1 MKKNLPITD
10 AEVPFPDGEEIIS
23 TTDLKG
29 IVTSFNETFQTISGF
44 DYDELINKNHNVIR
58 HPEIPPVAF
67 DDLWKTIKTN
77 QHWMGIIKNRVK
89 NGNHYW
95 VDAYISPVIENG
107 TVVGYESVRSK
118 PSRERVARADNI
130 YKQINAGKSAKAEGC
145 SANLSLSQ
153 RYMLIH
159 LLALIVG
166 AGIFLVTPNLLSGL
180 PLIGGLLGAFLSYI
194 LFNRWAVKPLK
205 EAAAKARQEIDNP
218 LMALVYTGRNDEIGQ
233 IQLIA
238 DLLRGR
244 LRTTLSRMKESA
256 SGIANES
263 DDSARSVSSIHAA
276 IGEQAAEM
284 EQVATA
290 MTEMTAS
297 IQEVA
302 RNASVAASKAS
313 DADEL
318 SQKGVHSASE
328 AVEALSELNHA
339 IENIAQVVQQLDGD
353 TRNIGQIIDVITNI
367 ADQTNLLAL
376 NAAIEA
382 ARAGEHGRGFA
393 VVAEEVR
400 SLASKTQASTQQ
412 IQSLIQNLNNA
423 VAHAVKVMQQS
434 QQTSETS
441 EQHVSVAIQAL
452 QTIAEQVSS
461 MNDLNTQ
468 IATAVE
474 EQSAV
479 SEDINRNIVRA
490 NDNANQAMSGVEV
503 ANKAAKD
510 LQGQSHHLTNMIGRF
525 QQDG

>member
-10 AEVPFPDGEEIIS
+10 VEVPFPDGEEIIS
-23 TTDLKG
+23 TTNLKG
-29 IVTSFNETFQTISGF
+29 VITSFNETFQAISGF
-44 DYDELINKNHNVIR
+44 EYDELINKNHNVIR
-58 HPEIPPVAF
+58 HPEIPPAAF
-67 DDLWKTIKTN
+67 DDLWKTVKIN

-95 VDAYISPVIENG
+95 VDAYVSPIVENG
-107 TVVGYESVRSK
+107 EVVGYESVRSK
-118 PSRERVARADNI
+118 PSRERVARADKL
-130 YKQINAGKSAKAEGC
+130 YQKINSGKAAKADRWTDR
-145 SANLSLSQ
+145 LSLGQ
-153 RYMLIH
+153 RYTLIH
-159 LLALIVG
+159 IIALLVGVGVYTIVPTLF
-166 AGIFLVTPNLLSGL
+166 AGL
-180 PLIGGLLGAFLSYI
+180 PLIGGLLAALISY
-194 LFNRWAVKPLK
+194 LLLNSWALTPLK
-205 EAAAKARQEIDNP
+205 TAAELARREVNNP

-233 IQLIA
+233 LQLVSE
-238 DLLRGR
+238 LLRGR

-256 SGIANES
+256 SDIANES
-263 DDSARSVSSIHAA
+263 DDSARSVGAIHSA

-313 DADEL
+313 EADDL

-328 AVEALSELNHA
+328 AVSALSELNHA
-339 IENIAQVVQQLDGD
+339 IENIAQVVEQLDGD
-353 TRNIGQIIDVITNI
+353 TRDIGQIIDVITNI

-423 VAHAVKVMQQS
+423 VDHAVKVMQQS
-434 QQTSETS
+434 QKTSETS

-452 QTIAEQVSS
+452 QTIAEQVSA

-490 NDNANQAMSGVEV
+490 NDNASQAMSGVEV

-510 LQGQSHHLTNMIGRF
+510 LQGQSYRLTNMISRF
-525 QQDG
+525 QQDN

>member
-10 AEVPFPDGEEIIS
+10 VEVPFPDGEEIIS
-23 TTDLKG
+23 TTNLKG
-29 IVTSFNETFQTISGF
+29 VITSFNETFQTISGF
-44 DYDELINKNHNVIR
+44 EYDELINKNHNVIR
-58 HPEIPPVAF
+58 HPEIPPAAF
-67 DDLWKTIKTN
+67 DDLWKTN
-77 QHWMGIIKNRVK
+77 QHWMGIIRNRVK

-95 VDAYISPVIENG
+95 VDAYVSPIVENG
-107 TVVGYESVRSK
+107 DVTGYESVRSK
-118 PSRERVARADNI
+118 PSRERVERADRI
-130 YKQINAGKSAKAEGC
+130 YKQINAGKSAKAA
-145 SANLSLSQ
+145 SWSDNLTLNQ
-153 RYMLIH
+153 RYILVHI
-159 LLALIVG
+159 LSLIVG
-166 AGIFLVTPNLLSGL
+166 VGFFAAIPNLYNGL
-180 PLIGGLLGAFLSYI
+180 PLIGGLLIAMISYLLLSK
-194 LFNRWAVKPLK
+194 WALKPLSS
-205 EAAAKARQEIDNP
+205 AAEKARKEINNP

-233 IQLIA
+233 LQLVPE
-238 DLLRGR
+238 LLRGR

-256 SGIANES
+256 SDIAHES
-263 DDSARSVSSIHAA
+263 DDSASSVTSIHTAM
-276 IGEQAAEM
+276 GEQAAEM

-313 DADEL
+313 EADDL

-328 AVEALSELNHA
+328 AVAALSELNHA
-339 IENIAQVVQQLDGD
+339 IKNIAQVVEQLDGD

-441 EQHVSVAIQAL
+441 EQHVSVAIKAL
-452 QTIAEQVSS
+452 QTIAEEVGA

-468 IATAVE
+468 IAAAVE

-490 NDNANQAMSGVEV
+490 NDNASQAMSGVEV
-503 ANKAAKD
+503 ANKAATD
-510 LQGQSHHLTNMIGRF
+510 LQGQSHRLTDMISRF
-525 QQDG
+525 QQDN

>member
-10 AEVPFPDGEEIIS
+10 VEVPFPDGEEIIS
-23 TTDLKG
+23 TTNLKG
-29 IVTSFNETFQTISGF
+29 VITSFNETFQAISGF
-44 DYDELINKNHNVIR
+44 EYDELINKNHNVIR
-58 HPEIPPVAF
+58 HPEIPPAAF
-67 DDLWKTIKTN
+67 DDLWKTVKTN

-95 VDAYISPVIENG
+95 VDAYVSPIVENG
-107 TVVGYESVRSK
+107 EVVGYESVRSK
-118 PSRERVARADNI
+118 PSRERVNRADRI
-130 YKQINAGKSAKAEGC
+130 YKQINAGKSPKVEGWA
-145 SANLSLSQ
+145 ANLSLGQ
-153 RYMLIH
+153 RFLLSH
-159 LLALIVG
+159 LLALLIG
-166 AGIFLVTPNLLSGL
+166 AAIFLVTPEFFSAL
-180 PLIGGLLGAFLSYI
+180 PLIGGLSGALVSY
-194 LFNRWAVKPLK
+194 LLLQQWALKPLK
-205 EAAAKARQEIDNP
+205 VAAAKARKEIDNP

-233 IQLIA
+233 IQLTA

-256 SGIANES
+256 GDIAHES

-302 RNASVAASKAS
+302 RNASVAASKAH

-328 AVEALSELNHA
+328 AVSALSELNHA
-339 IENIAQVVQQLDGD
+339 IENIAGVVQQLDGD

-412 IQSLIQNLNNA
+412 IQTLIQNLNNA

-441 EQHVSVAIQAL
+441 EQHVSGAIKAL
-452 QTIAEQVSS
+452 QTIAEQVSA

-510 LQGQSHHLTNMIGRF
+510 LQGQSHHLTNMISRF
-525 QQDG
+525 QQDS

>member
-1 MKKNLPITD
+1 MKKNLPITNV
-10 AEVPFPDGEEIIS
+10 EVPFPQGEEIIS
-23 TTDLKG
+23 TTNLKG
-29 IVTSFNETFQTISGF
+29 VITSFNKTFQAISGF
-44 DYDELINKNHNVIR
+44 EYDELINKNHNVIR
-58 HPEIPPVAF
+58 HPEIPSAAF
-67 DDLWKTIKTN
+67 DDLWKTVKTN
-77 QHWMGIIKNRVK
+77 QHWMGVIKNRVK
-89 NGNHYW
+89 DGNHYW
-95 VDAYISPVIENG
+95 VDAYVSPVVENG
-107 TVVGYESVRSK
+107 EVVGYESVRSN
-118 PSRERVARADNI
+118 PSRERVNRADKI
-130 YKQINAGKSAKAEGC
+130 YKRINAGKKAKAEGW
-145 SANLSLSQ
+145 SANLSISQ
-153 RYMLIH
+153 RHMLVH
-159 LLALIVG
+159 VLSLLIG
-166 AGIFLVTPNLLSGL
+166 TGIFVLMPAMNAVLT
-180 PLIGGLLGAFLSYI
+180 LIGILLGAFISYI
-194 LFNRWAVKPLK
+194 FLSPWAVKPLK
-205 EAAAKARQEIDNP
+205 EAAAKARQEVDNP

-233 IQLIA
+233 MQLVA

-244 LRTTLSRMKESA
+244 LRTTLSRMKASA
-256 SGIANES
+256 SDIAKES

-423 VAHAVKVMQQS
+423 VAHAVTVMQQS

-510 LQGQSHHLTNMIGRF
+510 LQGQSHHLTNMISRF
-525 QQDG
+525 QQDR